1 MEHLTALKRLSRE
14 SQATLY
20 MTLLAGFGLLLSRY
34 SGQDDIVV
42 GSPIAN
48 RQEAQL
54 EDLIGFFVNTLVM
67 RVRVKAG
74 MSFRELLSQ
83 VRQTSLQ
90 AYQHQ
95 DIPFERLVEEL
106 SPQRSRNTT
115 PIYQV
120 IFTLRNVPSTTPQM
134 KGLQIEPLTGRE
146 LRVRFDLEVH
156 AFEHDGKL
164 ELDWVYN
171 RDLFERWRVEQMARH
186 YVRVLEAVIEDAD
199 RAIGQVE
206 LLGAEERKQILEDWN
221 ATGQKVPEAT
231 LPELFEKQVE
241 ETPDAVAV
249 VYEQSSLTYAE
260 LNCRANQLAHALIK
274 EGIGPEDVVAL
285 AVPRSVEMII
295 SLLGVLKAGA
305 AYLPLDPEYPAERL
319 AFLLSD
325 AEPSCVVTTNTVADT
340 FSEKYPRI
348 VLDDSKT
355 VERLS
360 RNLTSN
366 IGYRDRKK
374 PLQPHSPAYVIY
386 TSGSTGRPKGV
397 VVTHAGIPALANVM
411 VERLGSTSG
420 SRVLQFARLSFD
432 ASLWEVVMALT
443 TGGTLILINEAMRMG
458 TALKDAIIAERVTHA
473 TLTPGVLSAIQ
484 DEHEVPLE
492 NVIVAGEACSR
503 EVILRWSRGRR
514 LLNAYGPTEA
524 TVCAT
529 MTAPLSAG
537 GVPPIG
543 RPIWNAH
550 IYVLDG
556 SLEPV
561 PIGVGGELYIAGA
574 GLARGYLKRPG
585 LTGERFV
592 ADPYGC
598 SGTRMYRTGDLA
610 RWRPDGNLE
619 FLGRVD
625 QQVKIRG
632 FRIELG
638 EIEAVL
644 REQAGVRDAVVIA
657 REDEPGEKRLLAYVV
672 AEAGQSVDAVTLRQQ
687 LMLLLPDYMVPA
699 AVMVLEELPLT
710 PNGKLDR
717 RALPTPEMGSSAQWR
732 APRTPQ
738 EEILCGLF
746 AEVLGVERVGLD
758 DDSFALGGHSLLAT
772 RLVSRIRAVLGVE
785 LPIRTLFDWPS
796 VGQLSVRLCEVG
808 AVRAALVRQQRPGR
822 VPLSYAQQRLWF
834 LDRLEGTSTEYN
846 VPEALRLRGQ
856 LDRVALERTVNTIV
870 ERHESLRTRFVEVDG
885 EPLQVIEPTLG
896 IEVPLED
903 LSGIEEQQQRERV
916 LAAMRREGEAA
927 FDLARGPVLRIKLL
941 KLGERDH
948 VLLRTMHH
956 IVSDGWSRGVFN
968 REFKTLYEAYREGR
982 ENPLPPLGVQYADF
996 ALWQRSWLEGGELDK
1011 GLAYWK
1017 EQLAGIPERLE
1028 LPADRPRPAVQ
1039 TFDAEMCHAELSVEH
1054 LTALKRLSRESQA
1067 TLYMTLL
1074 AGFGLL
1080 LSRYSGQDDI
1090 VVGSPIAN
1098 RQEAQLEDL
1107 IGFFVNTLVM
1117 RVRVKAGMS
1126 FRELLSQVRQTS
1138 LQAYQHQDIPFERLV
1153 EELSPQRSLNTT
1165 PIYQVLFALQNAP
1178 WEPQRLKGL
1187 EIEELAGG
1195 ELRVRFDL
1203 EVHAFEHDGR
1213 VSFSWVYNRDLFERW
1228 RVEQMARHYV
1238 RVLEAVIEDADRA
1251 IGQVE
1256 LLGAEERKQILED
1269 WNATGQ
1275 KVPEATLPELFEKQ
1289 VEETPDA
1296 VAVVYEQS
1304 SLTYAELNRRANQ
1317 LAHLLIQRGIGP
1329 ESIVAIALERSL
1341 EMAISLLA
1349 VVKSGAGYLPLDPN
1363 YPAERR
1369 AFMLRDAQPACMIA
1383 GNSLLFSAAQLTPVL
1398 RLDDPGI
1405 EQVLA
1410 ISPATNPSN
1419 KERTTP
1425 LDSSHL
1431 AYVIYTSGSTG
1442 SPKGVLTSHRGI
1454 ANLAAAQ
1461 IACFGIAREARIL
1474 QFASFSFDTSL
1485 MEMLMAF
1492 AAGAT
1497 LVIPP
1502 PGILAGEMLG
1512 EVLSRQ
1518 RISHPILPPA
1528 VVASLPQSAGSFRTL
1543 IVGAE
1548 ACPPDL
1554 VQRWSKGRRVL
1565 NTYGPTECTAC
1576 SAMSDPL
1583 CGFGVPPIGRPIWN
1597 AHIYVLDGN
1606 LEPVPIGVGGELY
1619 IAGAGLARG
1628 YLKRPGLTGERFV
1641 ADPYGCSGTRMY
1653 RTGDLAR
1660 WRPDGNLEFL
1670 GRVDQQVKI
1679 RGFRIELGE
1688 IEAVLR
1694 SHEQVRDA
1702 VVAALGDG
1710 DERRLVG
1717 YVIRQEGVVAAEEV
1731 QASPAIEDAELG
1743 RALREYL
1750 RQALPDYMVPAAVMV
1765 LEELPL
1771 TPNGKLDRRALPA
1784 PEMGS
1789 GAQWRA
1795 PRTPQEEILC
1805 GLFAEVLGV
1814 ERVGLD
1820 DDFFALGGHSLLATR
1835 VISRVRAKLG
1845 VELQVRDIFMAGKIR
1860 DLSAIVAQV
1869 SDFARYRSNC

>member
-120 IFTLRNVPSTTPQM
+120 VFTLQNVPSTTPQM

-397 VVTHAGIPALANVM
+397 VVDHRAVVNYLSWASRVYESSCGVGVPVNTPLAFDATITSLHLPLIAGQRVILLPEDRQIEALADLLGTGTELTLVKLTPTHLKALQVLLGTRASGVQTRRFVVGGEALSNELAGFWWDLIPAL
-411 VERLGSTSG
+411 RIT
-420 SRVLQFARLSFD
+420 
-432 ASLWEVVMALT
+432 
-443 TGGTLILINEAMRMG
+443 NE
-458 TALKDAIIAERVTHA
+458 
-473 TLTPGVLSAIQ
+473 
-484 DEHEVPLE
+484 
-492 NVIVAGEACSR
+492 
-503 EVILRWSRGRR
+503 
-514 LLNAYGPTEA
+514 YGPTE
-524 TVCAT
+524 TVVGCCVHEFEFKI
-529 MTAPLSAG
+529 
-537 GVPPIG
+537 GVGDVPIG
-543 RPIWNAH
+543 KPAQNAH

-556 SLEPV
+556 NLEPV

-738 EEILCGLF
+738 EEI
-746 AEVLGVERVGLD
+746 V
-758 DDSFALGGHSLLAT
+758 
-772 RLVSRIRAVLGVE
+772 
-785 LPIRTLFDWPS
+785 
-796 VGQLSVRLCEVG
+796 
-808 AVRAALVRQQRPGR
+808 
-822 VPLSYAQQRLWF
+822 
-834 LDRLEGTSTEYN
+834 
-846 VPEALRLRGQ
+846 
-856 LDRVALERTVNTIV
+856 
-870 ERHESLRTRFVEVDG
+870 
-885 EPLQVIEPTLG
+885 
-896 IEVPLED
+896 
-903 LSGIEEQQQRERV
+903 
-916 LAAMRREGEAA
+916 
-927 FDLARGPVLRIKLL
+927 
-941 KLGERDH
+941 
-948 VLLRTMHH
+948 
-956 IVSDGWSRGVFN
+956 
-968 REFKTLYEAYREGR
+968 
-982 ENPLPPLGVQYADF
+982 
-996 ALWQRSWLEGGELDK
+996 
-1011 GLAYWK
+1011 
-1017 EQLAGIPERLE
+1017 
-1028 LPADRPRPAVQ
+1028 
-1039 TFDAEMCHAELSVEH
+1039 
-1054 LTALKRLSRESQA
+1054 
-1067 TLYMTLL
+1067 
-1074 AGFGLL
+1074 
-1080 LSRYSGQDDI
+1080 
-1090 VVGSPIAN
+1090 
-1098 RQEAQLEDL
+1098 
-1107 IGFFVNTLVM
+1107 
-1117 RVRVKAGMS
+1117 
-1126 FRELLSQVRQTS
+1126 
-1138 LQAYQHQDIPFERLV
+1138 
-1153 EELSPQRSLNTT
+1153 
-1165 PIYQVLFALQNAP
+1165 
-1178 WEPQRLKGL
+1178 
-1187 EIEELAGG
+1187 
-1195 ELRVRFDL
+1195 
-1203 EVHAFEHDGR
+1203 
-1213 VSFSWVYNRDLFERW
+1213 
-1228 RVEQMARHYV
+1228 
-1238 RVLEAVIEDADRA
+1238 
-1251 IGQVE
+1251 
-1256 LLGAEERKQILED
+1256 
-1269 WNATGQ
+1269 
-1275 KVPEATLPELFEKQ
+1275 
-1289 VEETPDA
+1289 
-1296 VAVVYEQS
+1296 
-1304 SLTYAELNRRANQ
+1304 
-1317 LAHLLIQRGIGP
+1317 
-1329 ESIVAIALERSL
+1329 
-1341 EMAISLLA
+1341 
-1349 VVKSGAGYLPLDPN
+1349 
-1363 YPAERR
+1363 
-1369 AFMLRDAQPACMIA
+1369 
-1383 GNSLLFSAAQLTPVL
+1383 
-1398 RLDDPGI
+1398 
-1405 EQVLA
+1405 
-1410 ISPATNPSN
+1410 
-1419 KERTTP
+1419 
-1425 LDSSHL
+1425 
-1431 AYVIYTSGSTG
+1431 
-1442 SPKGVLTSHRGI
+1442 
-1454 ANLAAAQ
+1454 
-1461 IACFGIAREARIL
+1461 
-1474 QFASFSFDTSL
+1474 
-1485 MEMLMAF
+1485 
-1492 AAGAT
+1492 
-1497 LVIPP
+1497 
-1502 PGILAGEMLG
+1502 
-1512 EVLSRQ
+1512 
-1518 RISHPILPPA
+1518 
-1528 VVASLPQSAGSFRTL
+1528 
-1543 IVGAE
+1543 
-1548 ACPPDL
+1548 
-1554 VQRWSKGRRVL
+1554 
-1565 NTYGPTECTAC
+1565 
-1576 SAMSDPL
+1576 
-1583 CGFGVPPIGRPIWN
+1583 
-1597 AHIYVLDGN
+1597 
-1606 LEPVPIGVGGELY
+1606 
-1619 IAGAGLARG
+1619 
-1628 YLKRPGLTGERFV
+1628 
-1641 ADPYGCSGTRMY
+1641 
-1653 RTGDLAR
+1653 
-1660 WRPDGNLEFL
+1660 
-1670 GRVDQQVKI
+1670 
-1679 RGFRIELGE
+1679 
-1688 IEAVLR
+1688 
-1694 SHEQVRDA
+1694 
-1702 VVAALGDG
+1702 
-1710 DERRLVG
+1710 
-1717 YVIRQEGVVAAEEV
+1717 
-1731 QASPAIEDAELG
+1731 
-1743 RALREYL
+1743 
-1750 RQALPDYMVPAAVMV
+1750 
-1765 LEELPL
+1765 
-1771 TPNGKLDRRALPA
+1771 
-1784 PEMGS
+1784 
-1789 GAQWRA
+1789 
-1795 PRTPQEEILC
+1795 C

-1820 DDFFALGGHSLLATR
+1820 DDFFELGGHSLLATR
-1835 VISRVRAKLG
+1835 LVSRIRAMLG
-1845 VELQVRDIFMAGKIR
+1845 VELPIHGLLETPTAAGLAVRLNTLGCLSPEGSILPLRTQGALFPIFCIHPLGGSSWCYRLLSRNIKPDHPVYGLQASAFKQADARSGTMDELSLKYIHEIRKIQPTGPYHILGWSFGGLLAFTMANLLQDQNCRVALLALIDCYPNRDDSIEPLTDEEIPPRFDFLPLTDGHGHLVEIAQRHWRLERKFAPRRYHGEILFFRAAIR
-1860 DLSAIVAQV
+1860 DLNKVPKNAEDWRPYVAGQIKTFEIPCKHDELMGSMASACIGRVLTAEIGGTP
-1869 SDFARYRSNC
+1869 FA